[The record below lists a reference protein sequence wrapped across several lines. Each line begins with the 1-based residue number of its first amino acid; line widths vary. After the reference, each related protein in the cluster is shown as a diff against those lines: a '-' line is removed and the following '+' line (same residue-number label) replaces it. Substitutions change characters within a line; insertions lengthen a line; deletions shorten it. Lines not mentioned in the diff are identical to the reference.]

1 MIRAYRKLNVQM
13 LAFVYYPF
21 YLIVFWYKDV
31 LGGLLDFFID
41 LNRYVASLLS
51 LQLLIKT
58 FFKPL
63 KNEYRQGLVL
73 FSIIFGM
80 FIKSILI
87 SISLFLVFFLLLIEF
102 LIGVFLLLLPAAL
115 VALILYKGL

>member
-1 MIRAYRKLNVQM
+1 M

-21 YLIVFWYKDV
+21 YLIAFWYRDV

-51 LQLLIKT
+51 LPLLIKT

-80 FIKSILI
+80 CIKSVLI
-87 SISLFLVFFLLLIEF
+87 SVSLLIVILLLLIEF
-102 LIGVFLLLLPAAL
+102 LMGVFLLLLP
-115 VALILYKGL
+115 VALIALIFYNGTQL